1 MIFMFILL
9 AGSSTRM
16 GSSTLKQFINISK
29 KEIFEYSLET
39 FDKIEKINK
48 IFLVAQKDNFEHIN
62 QIILNKKYNHEIEII
77 EGGATRQES
86 VFNSL
91 NRIKN
96 IASSSSIV
104 IFHDACRPLITK
116 ETALK
121 IIDEAEKN
129 DGATAYC
136 PLFDSICEK
145 NNENFINNSLN
156 REKIVKLQT
165 PQAFKFDIIYTA
177 HETERKNGNFSFTD
191 DTSLLVSKGFKIKLV
206 ESSILNFKVTNFDD
220 LFILK
225 RILEG

>member
-96 IASSSSIV
+96 VASSSSIV

-116 ETALK
+116 ETTLK

-145 NNENFINNSLN
+145 NTENFINKSLN

-177 HETERKNGNFSFTD
+177 HETERKNGNLSFTD

-206 ESSILNFKVTNFDD
+206 ESSILNFKITNFDD